1 MKNAYGMA
9 SPQMLGFSILSAG
22 QRMAAG
28 EKKFRLEESP
38 GTTEQD
44 AG

>member
-1 MKNAYGMA
+1 MGVDSLTKV
-9 SPQMLGFSILSAG
+9 SIFGVG

-38 GTTEQD
+38 GTAEQD